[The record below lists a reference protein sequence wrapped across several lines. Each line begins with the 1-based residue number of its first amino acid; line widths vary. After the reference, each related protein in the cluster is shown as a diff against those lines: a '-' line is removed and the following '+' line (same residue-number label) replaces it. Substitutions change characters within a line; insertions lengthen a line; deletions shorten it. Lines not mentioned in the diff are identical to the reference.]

1 VLFSALS
8 AAHAAFIELYRS
20 HNMNRQKVIASY
32 QQHPQVSV
40 LIIGGGINGIG
51 TFRDLAL
58 QGVDVL
64 MIDKSDFC
72 SGVSAASSRFA
83 HGGIRYLENGE
94 FRLVRESLAER
105 NRLLQNAPHA
115 VHPQLFAI
123 PIFSWLSGLL
133 NAPLKFLGLLQRPS
147 ERGLIVVKIGMM
159 FYDWFTRNNRMTPTH
174 RVLMRSEALQHYPH
188 LNPDIISAA
197 TYYDTLM
204 PYAERIGLEL
214 VLDAEAD
221 NDHAHALNY
230 VRLVGGAGENVELHD
245 DLTDTT
251 FTVKPRLVINASGA
265 WIDFVNRALRQE
277 THFMGGTKGSHI
289 IVDHPELHRTLNDS
303 VIYFENKDG
312 RMCMFAPHFDKVII
326 GATDIR
332 IEDPDEAVCTDA
344 EIDYFFNFAG
354 HVLPGITLDRSQ
366 IIFHFSGVRPLPNT
380 KVGFEGLITRDHS
393 IQVVEPD
400 ERISFPVYALVGGK
414 WTTFRAFSEQTTDKA
429 LNYLGRSRRSD
440 TRSLPIGGGK
450 GYPRSEVERAAWLQ
464 RVHEQQ
470 TGLTLERLQPLF
482 ERYGTRAEAVAHYIA
497 AGPDQ
502 PLHNLVQYS
511 RREIMFMAEHE
522 KAVRLDDVILRRSVM
537 GLCGE
542 INYDVLLQLG
552 EILGAVHNW
561 SPHQIDQEIERTASL
576 LQTRHGV
583 PAERLR
589 PAAATSA

>member
-1 VLFSALS
+1 
-8 AAHAAFIELYRS
+8 
-20 HNMNRQKVIASY
+20 MNRQEIIATY
-32 QQHPQVSV
+32 QQDPQVSV
-40 LIIGGGINGIG
+40 LIVGGGINGIG

-72 SGVSAASSRFA
+72 AGASAASSRFA

-123 PIFSWLSGLL
+123 PVFSWLSGIL
-133 NAPLKFLGLLQRPS
+133 NAPLKFLGLLQRPN
-147 ERGLIVVKIGMM
+147 ERGLVVVKIGMM

-174 RVLMRSEALQHYPH
+174 RVLMRDEALRRYPH
-188 LNPDIISAA
+188 LNPKIISAA

-214 VLDAEAD
+214 ALDAEAD
-221 NDHAHALNY
+221 NDRAHALNY
-230 VRLVGGAGENVELHD
+230 VRLVGGDGDTVELYD
-245 DLTDTT
+245 DLTGTT
-251 FTVKPRLVINASGA
+251 FSVKPRLVINASGA

-277 THFMGGTKGSHI
+277 TRFMGGTKGSHI
-289 IVDHPELHRTLNDS
+289 VIDHPELLRSLNGS

-332 IEDPDEAVCTDA
+332 IDDPDEAVCNDA
-344 EIDYFFNFAG
+344 EIDYFFSFAE

-366 IIFHFSGVRPLPNT
+366 IIFHFSGVRPLP
-380 KVGFEGLITRDHS
+380 KAEVGFEGLITRDHS
-393 IQVVEPD
+393 IQVVEPGD
-400 ERISFPVYALVGGK
+400 RTSFPIYSLVGGK

-429 LNYLGRSRRSD
+429 LKFLGR
-440 TRSLPIGGGK
+440 TRQASTRNLPIGGGK
-450 GYPRSEVERAAWLQ
+450 DYPVTETERDAWLQ
-464 RVHEQQ
+464 RIQTQ
-470 TGLTLERLQPLF
+470 TGLTLERLQTLF
-482 ERYGTRAEAVAHYIA
+482 ERYGTRAEAVAQYII
-497 AGPDQ
+497 AGPDE
-502 PLHNLVQYS
+502 PLRSMAQYS

-522 KAVRLDDVILRRSVM
+522 KAVQLADVILRRTVM

-542 INYDVLLQLG
+542 INYDGLLHLG

-561 SPHQIDQEIERTASL
+561 SPDQITAEVERTAGL

-589 PAAATSA
+589 PATPTPSA